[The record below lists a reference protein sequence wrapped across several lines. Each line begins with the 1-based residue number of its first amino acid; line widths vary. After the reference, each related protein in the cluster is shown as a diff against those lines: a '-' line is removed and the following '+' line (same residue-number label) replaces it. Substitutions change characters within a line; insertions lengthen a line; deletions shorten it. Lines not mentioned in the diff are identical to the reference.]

1 MFNIYPYLNEN
12 DLNLDW
18 IIKHFK
24 EFIDEIASLNDWRS
38 THEQEYAELKAF
50 MDSINAGNLPPAMYN
65 KLRQWFFDN
74 AFDLVGEMVKHVYF
88 ALNDDG
94 YFIVTIPE
102 QWRELVFNTTEYDI
116 VLPFQTEYGHLTISY

>member
-50 MDSINAGNLPPAMYN
+50 MDSINAGNLPTAVYE

-74 AFDLVGEMVKHVYF
+74 AFDLVGSMVKHVYF
-88 ALNDDG
+88 GLNDAG

-102 QWRELVFNTTEYDI
+102 QWRDLIFNTTGLDI
-116 VLPFQTEYGHLTISY
+116 DVALQPEYGHLTISY

>member
-1 MFNIYPYLNEN
+1 MFTVYPYLNEN

-24 EFIDEIASLNDWRS
+24 EFIDEIASLNDWRT

-50 MDSINAGNLPPAMYN
+50 MDSINAGNLPPAVYN

-74 AFDLVGEMVKHVYF
+74 AFDLVGEMVRHVYF
-88 ALNDDG
+88 GINDSG
-94 YFIVTIPE
+94 YFIVTIPY
-102 QWRELVFNTTEYDI
+102 QWRELIFNTTGLDI
-116 VLPFQTEYGHLTISY
+116 DVALQPEYGHLTLSY